1 MWAQKQKGF
10 TIVELLIV
18 IVVIGI
24 LAAIT
29 IVAYNG
35 IQQRS
40 ANAKTVAAANAW
52 VKALKLYKADNG
64 RWPAGWVCLGDNYK
78 YGVSGNDETGTA
90 QCRQTNASGYTVSP
104 TFNALIKPYL
114 NGSELPTPAFF
125 TAVYSDGTQWRR
137 GIHYAYGGGDGTIV
151 YMDVAYAGQIT
162 SCPVLQGVNGT
173 RVIWGDNAYCNYY
186 IGTISDS

>member
-1 MWAQKQKGF
+1 MIKRSSSGF

-35 IQQRS
+35 VQQR
-40 ANAKTVAAANAW
+40 AANSATTAVANTW
-52 VKALKLYKADNG
+52 LKALKLYKADNG
-64 RWPAGWVCLGDNYK
+64 RWPTGWVCLGQNYL
-78 YGVSGNDETGTA
+78 YGVSGTDTTGTA
-90 QCRQTNASGYTVSP
+90 QCRQTNATGYTVSAS
-104 TFNALIKPYL
+104 FNNLIKPYL
-114 NGSELPTPAFF
+114 NGQLPDPSFA
-125 TAVYSDGTQWRR
+125 TAVSPDGTQWRR

-151 YMDVAYAGQIT
+151 YLDVAFAGDIGT
-162 SCPVLQGVNGT
+162 CPIIQGVSGT
-173 RVIWGDNAYCNYY
+173 KAVWGANSYCNYY

>member
-1 MWAQKQKGF
+1 MKRTNYGF

-29 IVAYNG
+29 IVTYNG
-35 IQQRS
+35 IQQRA
-40 ANAKTVAAANAW
+40 ANNKTLTAANAW
-52 VKALKLYKADNG
+52 VEALKLYKADNG
-64 RWPAGWVCLGDNYK
+64 RWPNGWVCLGDNYK
-78 YGVSGNDETGTA
+78 YGATGTDETGTA
-90 QCRQTNASGYTVSP
+90 QCRLTNTSGFTVSES
-104 TFNALIKPYL
+104 FNSLVRPYF
-114 NGSELPTPAFF
+114 NSGDLPTPSFV
-125 TAVYSDGTQWRR
+125 TAVSADGTQWRR

-151 YMDVAYAGQIT
+151 YLDVAYAGQIS

-173 RVIWGDNAYCNYY
+173 RAVWGNNSYCNYY